1 MKLIVA
7 THNQNKIKEIYEIL
21 KESNIELVSLL
32 DLNDHEDI
40 IEDGITY
47 EENAFIKA
55 KAIYDKYKSIVFA
68 DDSGIEI
75 TALNDEPGVN
85 SKRFSDG
92 GDLGNNLKVL
102 ELLKNNENREA
113 RFVCTICLY
122 DGIKPL
128 YFKGEVRGT
137 ISTELRGTNGFG
149 YNPIFIPEGYSET
162 LGELSVEIKDSISH
176 RKNALTKL
184 SEYLKTN
191 NL

>member
-85 SKRFSDG
+85 SKRFSDC

>member
-7 THNQNKIKEIYEIL
+7 THNENKIKEIYEIL
-21 KESNIELVSLL
+21 KQNNIELVSLL
-32 DLNDHEDI
+32 DLNDHDDI
-40 IEDGITY
+40 IEDGNTY
-47 EENAFIKA
+47 EENALIKA
-55 KAIYDKYKSIVFA
+55 KAIHDKYKTIVFA

-75 TALNDEPGVN
+75 RSLNNEPGIN
-85 SKRFSDG
+85 SKRFSEG
-92 GDLGNNLKVL
+92 GDLSNNLKVL
-102 ELLKNNENREA
+102 ELLENVENREA

-137 ISTELRGTNGFG
+137 ISTELRGSNGFG
-149 YNPIFIPEGYSET
+149 YDPLFIPEGYSET

>member
-75 TALNDEPGVN
+75 TVLNDEPGVN

>member
-7 THNQNKIKEIYEIL
+7 NHNQNKIKEIYEIL

>member
-32 DLNDHEDI
+32 DLNDREDI